1 LIKKCKACG
10 GVIDDPRLIVCPHCD
25 KSLTESISETLEL
38 SRDQE
43 NHIVTM
49 LWHRLWRRTLKWV
62 GWGITI
68 LVFFTGVS
76 LLGIYFK
83 VTRYLET
90 TLVTNISE
98 QFQTPKIK
106 NTVEEVAKNEANEI
120 LIKQVNPEVE
130 QFKSQTG
137 EKVKKFEDFLVELK
151 HQYEKDYQILSN
163 EIAKLKKRNEIAQLG
178 DKGVLEASRDSL
190 EELER
195 MVENVESADI
205 KTAAAAEI
213 ARIKIFWTGATK
225 IKGIPL
231 TLYGV
236 KLSELKTKAL
246 IDDLL
251 NNNDWVVN
259 ALAAQELGNRKEK
272 GVSEALLQC
281 IDKNRNLEVVRDALR
296 SFEKVTGF
304 DSPDVFGRDLTDKW
318 WKEHSDEVNPKM
330 KSPE

>member
-1 LIKKCKACG
+1 
-10 GVIDDPRLIVCPHCD
+10 
-25 KSLTESISETLEL
+25 
-38 SRDQE
+38 
-43 NHIVTM
+43 
-49 LWHRLWRRTLKWV
+49 
-62 GWGITI
+62 
-68 LVFFTGVS
+68 